1 MESCQEAFI
10 LRLYRQ
16 KNKQG
21 FIKAFTDNP
30 LAFHTGFCQV
40 ERVMRNLFVRKLYLW
55 PRFHVSVNSFLEN
68 QKPEVVELHITMTPA
83 MLAIQASVLD
93 IMNACLKEL
102 KRCNPAL
109 EVEDLSL
116 ENAIGRAFD
125 KTIRHYLDP
134 LWHQLGAKTK
144 SLVQDLKILRTLLQY
159 LSQYDCVTFLN
170 LLESMRAS
178 EKAFGQNSE
187 FGAMS
192 APQRILPHPLNM
204 NVSSIG
210 ENPTSDIRGYLC
222 VYILCTVYYMG
233 CTYIFSVLCI
243 IWGVLIYSLCCV
255 LYGVYLYNVCI
266 DASLCIFSVL
276 CIIWGVLI
284 YSLCCLLYGVYL
296 YNVCIDASCNLL
308 SW

>member
-1 MESCQEAFI
+1 
-10 LRLYRQ
+10 
-16 KNKQG
+16 
-21 FIKAFTDNP
+21 
-30 LAFHTGFCQV
+30 
-40 ERVMRNLFVRKLYLW
+40 
-55 PRFHVSVNSFLEN
+55 
-68 QKPEVVELHITMTPA
+68 MTPA

-178 EKAFGQNSE
+178 EKAFGQNSGWLFLDSSTSMFVHARGRVYRVPDSKSTKKCKTMETNDKQE